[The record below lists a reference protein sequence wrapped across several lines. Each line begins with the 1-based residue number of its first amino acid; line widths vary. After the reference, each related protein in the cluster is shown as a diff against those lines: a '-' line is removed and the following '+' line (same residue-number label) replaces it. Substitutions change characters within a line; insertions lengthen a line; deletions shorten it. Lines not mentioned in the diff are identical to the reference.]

1 MRRMNLA
8 LTLEQAGKTDEAI
21 QTYKTALEVWPG
33 HIGTV
38 QALARLEVTLGRQ
51 SPELAGWLD
60 LIAVQGDT
68 PPWREWARRMQRRG
82 EDP

>member
-1 MRRMNLA
+1 MNLA

-38 QALARLEVTLGRQ
+38 QALARLERTTAKR
-51 SPELAGWLD
+51 SPEFTAWLD
-60 LIAVQGDT
+60 AIALQGET
-68 PPWREWARRMQRRG
+68 QVWREWAERERLRLGR
-82 EDP
+82 